1 MRRNCPCRCN
11 AGTSSTT
18 SRQHSSL
25 VWGTSEFEFGCG
37 NWCRVEGGEPLNRLV
52 RGRGSAQCGFNIH
65 ETCNPALRPIPDW
78 HTCGQGVFTQ
88 NSTTML
94 IGIGEAQSVKSVTV
108 RWPSGVQQ
116 TAESVSPGTL
126 LTVRENAE
134 AGSAFSRT
142 PYHNP

>member
-1 MRRNCPCRCN
+1 M
-11 AGTSSTT
+11 
-18 SRQHSSL
+18 
-25 VWGTSEFEFGCG
+25 
-37 NWCRVEGGEPLNRLV
+37 
-52 RGRGSAQCGFNIH
+52 
-65 ETCNPALRPIPDW
+65 
-78 HTCGQGVFTQ
+78 FTQ

-116 TAESVSPGTL
+116 TVELVSPGTL